1 MRSWQIVDWGKP
13 LEPRDYADPQPQGG
27 QVLMKVDACG
37 VCHTDLHLH
46 EGFFDL
52 GGGEALRVADRGV
65 KLPFTMGHEVV
76 GTVLAAGPD
85 AEGVAP
91 GDRRIVYPWIGCG
104 QCEVCRKGQELLCL
118 KPRIVGTWKDGGYS
132 DRVIVP
138 DARYLVDFD
147 GIPEGLAATYACSG
161 LTAYSAVRKVG
172 ELGPDDSLLLIGAGG
187 VGLSTLHIARAITR
201 ARLIVA
207 DVDPAKRALAENE
220 GALVVDNAAEGAL
233 AKVRELGGGGV
244 SAAIDHV
251 GRPATAR
258 FGIEALRKGGT
269 MVVVGLYGDRLT
281 IPVPWLP
288 LRMLTLRGSFTGTL
302 DGLKELVALAKA
314 GKIPPIPVQ
323 DRPIAEVNAVLEE
336 LRKGRVAG
344 RVVLRP

>member
-207 DVDPAKRALAENE
+207 DVDPAKRALAERE
-220 GALVVDNAAEGAL
+220 GAVVIDNAAEGAL

-251 GRPATAR
+251 GRPTTAR

-302 DGLKELVALAKA
+302 DELKELVALARA
-314 GKIPPIPVQ
+314 GRIPPIPVQ
-323 DRPIAEVNAVLEE
+323 DRPIAEVNAVLDD